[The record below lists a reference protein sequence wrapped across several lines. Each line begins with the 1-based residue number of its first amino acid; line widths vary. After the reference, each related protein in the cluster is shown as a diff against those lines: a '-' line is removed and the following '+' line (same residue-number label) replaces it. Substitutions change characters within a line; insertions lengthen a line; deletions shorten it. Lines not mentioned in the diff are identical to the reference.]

1 MIDAFSGGSSPLI
14 SQTSN
19 IGDPPLA
26 SSQAKKAV
34 YVSTTVATKRIT
46 PMNAKAP
53 IMSKCLLFFDFM
65 RSPL

>member
-1 MIDAFSGGSSPLI
+1 MHFPAAVPPPI
-14 SQTSN
+14 SQTFN
-19 IGDPPLA
+19 LGDPPLA
-26 SSQAKKAV
+26 SSQVKRAV
-34 YVSTTVATKRIT
+34 HVSTTVATKRIT